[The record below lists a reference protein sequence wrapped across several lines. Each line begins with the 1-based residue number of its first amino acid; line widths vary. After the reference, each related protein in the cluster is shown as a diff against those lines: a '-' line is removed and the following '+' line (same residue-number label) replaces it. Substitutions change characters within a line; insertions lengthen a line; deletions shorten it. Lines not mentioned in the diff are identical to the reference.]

1 MTLEANGATVVR
13 TPHNEPVAVR
23 ALLLGE
29 RLNTRSIESS
39 NVLSTAPVTTSIVGG
54 GIARRNK
61 NANARWSRSTKK
73 FCGRRPHC

>member
-1 MTLEANGATVVR
+1 MTLEADGATVVR

-23 ALLLGE
+23 ALLPGE

-54 GIARRNK
+54 GIAGAEHKCECPLIQINQEILREE
-61 NANARWSRSTKK
+61 ASL
-73 FCGRRPHC
+73 